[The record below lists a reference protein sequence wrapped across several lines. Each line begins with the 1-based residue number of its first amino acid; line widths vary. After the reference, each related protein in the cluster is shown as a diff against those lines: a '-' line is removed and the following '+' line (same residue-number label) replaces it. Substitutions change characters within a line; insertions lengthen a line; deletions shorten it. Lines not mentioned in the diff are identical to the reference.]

1 MNTEEARK
9 YFIKDRFAMITTGIE
24 IDEARDNYS
33 RCSLKIDDRHLAVN
47 DHVMGGATYTLA
59 DFAFAVATNSADNL
73 TMTASSTISYLGQ
86 PKDGQ
91 LIAEC
96 RCIKNGRTTCCF
108 ETTVTDGIGTLV
120 AHVTVNGIHIQ
131 PHK

>member
-1 MNTEEARK
+1 
-9 YFIKDRFAMITTGIE
+9 MITTGIE
-24 IDEARDNYS
+24 IDEARNNYS

-91 LIAEC
+91 LISEC

>member
-73 TMTASSTISYLGQ
+73 TMTASSNISYLGQ

-120 AHVTVNGIHIQ
+120 AHVTVNGIHIH
-131 PHK
+131 P